1 MDRGGAEEIPGE
13 VGVSHSPLVGLHGS
27 KLDAVKFVKI
37 IEVVVCGLKF
47 KICQTDDNVSRWAHS
62 WKEGGGAREK

>member
-1 MDRGGAEEIPGE
+1 MDGGGAEEIPGE
-13 VGVSHSPLVGLHGS
+13 VGVSHSPLLGLHGS

-37 IEVVVCGLKF
+37 CGLKF
-47 KICQTDDNVSRWAHS
+47 KICQTDDNMSSWAHS